1 MDTGRIA
8 MTSIIAAFTD
18 GARRVWRAP
27 AILAGVYLLL
37 LVTTTLPGL
46 VVREDIAASLGSSAD
61 ADTMLN
67 GVSLEWWDRFG
78 ESASGLSRS
87 FSPTIIGVGVALD
100 NLGRML
106 DNGPPLDYE
115 AVPVAVLALAGA
127 CMLVWLFLAG
137 GILDRFAR
145 NRATRGRAFFG
156 ACGMYVPRFLRL
168 GILGLAG
175 YWLLF
180 GLVHGWLF
188 ARLWNWATHD
198 MTVER
203 TAFVLRLALYA
214 VFGALLLFWNA
225 VLDYAKIRAV
235 VEDRYSMLGALLA
248 AWRFV
253 VSKPAAAGG
262 LYLLNGSCF
271 VVVLVLYA
279 LVAPGAA
286 GGGLRIWTGFAIGQ
300 VYILARLFVKLAFYA
315 SQTALFQQSLAHAAY
330 TAAPVPVWPDSPGA
344 EAIVNAADA
353 RRG

>member
-1 MDTGRIA
+1 MGTGRIV

-27 AILAGVYLLL
+27 AIVAGVYLLL
-37 LVTTTLPGL
+37 LLMTTLPGL
-46 VVREDIAASLGSSAD
+46 VVREDIAASLGSSAQ

-67 GVSLEWWDRFG
+67 GVNLEWWDQFG
-78 ESASGLSRS
+78 ESATGLSKS
-87 FSPTIIGVGVALD
+87 FSPTIIGFGAPLD
-100 NLGRML
+100 NLSRLL
-106 DNGPPLDYE
+106 DNGSL
-115 AVPVAVLALAGA
+115 PVAVLALAGA
-127 CMLVWLFLAG
+127 YMLVWLFLAG

-156 ACGMYVPRFLRL
+156 ACGVYFPRFLRL
-168 GILGLAG
+168 GILGLVG

-214 VFGALLLFWNA
+214 VFGALLLFWNV

-253 VSKPAAAGG
+253 VRTPAAVGG
-262 LYLLNGSCF
+262 LYLLNGACF

-279 LVAPGAA
+279 LVSPGAA
-286 GGGLRIWTGFAIGQ
+286 GGGLQIWTGFAIGQ
-300 VYILARLFVKLAFYA
+300 VYILARVFVKLTFYA

-330 TAAPVPVWPDSPGA
+330 TAAPFPVWPDSPGA
-344 EAIVNAADA
+344 EAIVNADV

>member
-1 MDTGRIA
+1 

-37 LVTTTLPGL
+37 LIMTTLPGL
-46 VVREDIAASLGSSAD
+46 VVREDIAVGLGSSAD

-67 GVSLEWWDRFG
+67 GVNIDWWDRFG
-78 ESASGLSRS
+78 ESATGLSKS
-87 FSPTIIGVGVALD
+87 FSPTIIGFGAALD
-100 NLGRML
+100 NLSRLL
-106 DNGPPLDYE
+106 DNGSR
-115 AVPVAVLALAGA
+115 PVAVLALAGA
-127 CMLVWLFLAG
+127 YILVWLFLAG

-145 NRATRGRAFFG
+145 NRAIRGRAFFG
-156 ACGMYVPRFLRL
+156 ACGVYFPRFLRL
-168 GILGLAG
+168 GILGVVG

-188 ARLWNWATHD
+188 DRLWNWATHD

-214 VFGALLLFWNA
+214 VFGALLGFWNV

-235 VEDRYSMLGALLA
+235 VEDRHSMLGALLA
-248 AWRFV
+248 GWRFV
-253 VSKPAAAGG
+253 VRKPAAAGG
-262 LYLLNGSCF
+262 LYLLNGLCF
-271 VVVLVLYA
+271 VTVLVLYA
-279 LVAPGAA
+279 VVAPGAA
-286 GGGLRIWTGFAIGQ
+286 GGGRQIWTGFAIGQ
-300 VYILARLFVKLAFYA
+300 VYILARLFVKLTFYA

-344 EAIVNAADA
+344 EAIVNAADG